1 MKQVLVL
8 LSLMAFAFSS
18 NAQKAKITTAIL
30 SIDANDF
37 GKAKSNID
45 DAVLDEK
52 TSIDPK
58 AWFYRG
64 QIYQHLSQIKLG
76 TYMWKPG
83 VPIEQTE
90 IEEYKVIAENPAKT
104 AYESYKKCL
113 EVDVKGK
120 YKRKVDANLQG
131 VLAITAFSLGNNHYQ
146 EGNKAGNSDE
156 LMMAYDNYGLVLDIC
171 DLMSEPARDAFTN
184 DFLTQTEF
192 ASMDLVRLYMGYAA
206 YNAKNYEIAK
216 QEFKTLAD
224 KHVEEIDAYRLLAYI
239 YKLEEDND
247 SRGEL
252 YENALSHFS
261 LESEI
266 GKALAVD
273 EAAFYQ
279 EIGEL
284 ETLMEKLNNAI
295 EANPDN
301 ASLYN
306 VLGGIYAEKCVN
318 HNNAVSDEDE
328 GNKEDV
334 LITEDY
340 KTFFGE
346 TERLLTK
353 AQELAPSEPS
363 NYSQL
368 GRLYL
373 SEGLVAY
380 NKNQRLGMS
389 KSDLAKGK
397 ILEQEY
403 KTAFGKAIGQ
413 FDKALEADSENIETL
428 DLLSKTYVW
437 NGDIAKSIEVKNRIK
452 EIEANK

>member
-1 MKQVLVL
+1 
-8 LSLMAFAFSS
+8 MAFAFSS

-37 GKAKSNID
+37 GKAKKNID
-45 DAVLDEK
+45 EAVLDAK
-52 TSIDPK
+52 TSTDPK

-64 QIYQHLSQIKLG
+64 QIYQHLSQIKLN

-83 VPIEQTE
+83 VPIEE
-90 IEEYKVIAENPAKT
+90 PEKEEYRNLAENPAQT
-104 AYESYKKCL
+104 AFESYKKCL
-113 EVDVKGK
+113 EVDEKGK
-120 YKRKVDANLQG
+120 YRRKVDENLKS
-131 VLAITAFSLGNNHYQ
+131 VLAITAFSLGNNFYQ
-146 EGNKAGNSDE
+146 DGNKSGNAEE
-156 LMMAYDNYGLVLDIC
+156 LMKAHANYGLVLEITDF
-171 DLMSEPARDAFTN
+171 MSAAPRAVFVT
-184 DFLTQTEF
+184 DFLQQTGF
-192 ASMDLVRLYMGYAA
+192 KSMDLVRLYMGYAA
-206 YNAKNYEIAK
+206 YNAKNYEVAK
-216 QEFKTLAD
+216 KEFKTLAD

-239 YKLEEDND
+239 YKIEEDID
-247 SRGEL
+247 ARREL
-252 YENALSHFS
+252 YTNALNHFP

-284 ETLMEKLNNAI
+284 ETLMEKLNKAI

-318 HNNAVSDEDE
+318 HNNAISDEDE
-328 GNKEDV
+328 GDKEKI
-334 LITEDY
+334 LPEEDY
-340 KTFFGE
+340 KTFFNE

-353 AQELAPSEPS
+353 AQELAPKEPS

-397 ILEQEY
+397 VLEQEY
-403 KTAFGKAIGQ
+403 KAAFGKAIAQ
-413 FDKALEADSENIETL
+413 FDKALEVDPENIETL
-428 DLLSKTYVW
+428 DLLAKTYVW
-437 NGDIAKSIEVKNRIK
+437 NGEPMKSVETKKKIK
-452 EIEANK
+452 EIEAKK

>member
-1 MKQVLVL
+1 MKQALIL
-8 LSLMAFAFSS
+8 LSLVAFALTT
-18 NAQKAKITTAIL
+18 NAQRAKVTTAIL

-52 TSIDPK
+52 TSVDPK

-64 QIYQHLSQIKLG
+64 QIYQHLSQIALG
-76 TYMWKPG
+76 TYVWKPG
-83 VPIEQTE
+83 VPIEQPE
-90 IEEYKVIAENPAKT
+90 IEEYKVLAENPAQT
-104 AYESYKKCL
+104 AFESYKKCL
-113 EVDVKGK
+113 EVDAKGK
-120 YKRKVDANLQG
+120 YRRKVDENLKS

-146 EGNKAGNSDE
+146 EGNKAGNAEE
-156 LMMAYDNYGLVLDIC
+156 LMKAHANYGLVLEITDF
-171 DLMSEPARDAFTN
+171 MSEGARTYFVT
-184 DFLTQTEF
+184 DFLKQTEF

-206 YNAKNYEIAK
+206 YNAKNYEVAK
-216 QEFKTLAD
+216 KEFKTLAD

-247 SRGEL
+247 ARREL
-252 YENALSHFS
+252 YTNALNHFP

-284 ETLMEKLNNAI
+284 ETLMEKLNKAI

-328 GNKEDV
+328 GNKEDI
-334 LITEDY
+334 LPAEDY

-353 AQELAPSEPS
+353 AQELAPAEPS

-380 NKNQRLGMS
+380 NQNQRLGMS

-397 ILEQEY
+397 ILEKEY
-403 KTAFGKAIGQ
+403 REAFAKAIAQ
-413 FDKALEADSENIETL
+413 FDKALKADPENVETL
-428 DLLSKTYVW
+428 DLLAKTYAW
-437 NGDIAKSIEVKNRIK
+437 NGDTMKSVEAKNKIK
-452 EIEANK
+452 EIEAKK